1 MIIKIKN
8 FTRKIQKYKKNT
20 LSRIQTNLNYLN
32 HKKVMPKHLFFGHS
46 MHKNC
51 QYRLAALNEQIE
63 LYKKYGKNKFVLVE
77 IGNYLGES
85 LEILGEHIHN
95 SLKDNYLIISID
107 PYIPF
112 GTPDEEFQNQDER
125 GKRITLIQTMK
136 KASDKIYYYF
146 TNNMS
151 HAIFKHNHFHL
162 RMISNDAFKLLKSF
176 NLKIDFCY
184 VDGDHYYEHIKDD
197 VENYS
202 TILKSEDNYNGKIC
216 GHAYDLTY
224 DEAKETF
231 NFDDKKLYSIL
242 TKNKK
247 NNYLILKNK
256 LGKKQAFHHGLTLFF
271 HETDFKIKKF
281 PSAFWC
287 KFN

>member
-1 MIIKIKN
+1 MIDKIKIRI
-8 FTRKIQKYKKNT
+8 RKIKRYIKNN
-20 LSRIQTNLNYLN
+20 LSKIRTNLNYLN
-32 HKKVMPKHLFFGHS
+32 HKKVVPRHLFYGQLDKGRS
-46 MHKNC
+46 VDM
-51 QYRLAALNEQIE
+51 LDELNKQIG
-63 LYKKYGKNKFVLVE
+63 LYKKHGKGKFVFVE

-85 LEILGEHIHN
+85 LEILGEHIHK

-107 PYIPF
+107 PHIPF
-112 GTPDEEFQNQDER
+112 GSLDEEFQNQDER

-136 KASDKIYYYF
+136 EASDKIYYYF
-146 TNNMS
+146 INNIS

-202 TILKSEDNYNGKIC
+202 TILKSGDNYNGKIC

-231 NFDDKKLYSIL
+231 NLDDKKLYSIL

-256 LGKKQAFHHGLTLFF
+256 LGKKQAFHPGPTLFF

-287 KFN
+287 KVN